1 MRVRSCGTA
10 SVVGAILIAGT
21 LIPTTMPPARAA
33 TPTFAVGPPYD
44 TTHVYV
50 APGDF
55 DRFVASLLATFGGTK
70 SAQGVFTVTPTPN
83 STMSQLALTRV
94 GTLSVFGFTTPIPY
108 PLGAEHTGYL
118 VTDLD
123 VAVAATGRDG
133 ADGLVAPFDDPI
145 GGDAIVQ

>member
-55 DRFVASLLATFGGTK
+55 DRERCC
-70 SAQGVFTVTPTPN
+70 P
-83 STMSQLALTRV
+83 
-94 GTLSVFGFTTPIPY
+94 VFGLMP
-108 PLGAEHTGYL
+108 
-118 VTDLD
+118 VTLCQF
-123 VAVAATGRDG
+123 VTKKV
-133 ADGLVAPFDDPI
+133 
-145 GGDAIVQ
+145 